1 MQSIQGIKNVPE
13 DLLDENFSLC
23 DFFLKKIASC
33 PAEVPAISVNTMY
46 NLLIWRMLKNLC
58 NLKVTDIIVHSCIL

>member
-13 DLLDENFSLC
+13 DLLDKNFSLC
-23 DFFLKKIASC
+23 DFVLKKFASC
-33 PAEVPAISVNTMY
+33 PAEVPTISVNTMY